1 MGSAFVFPTAV
12 TFAEVLPAPGAPGVQ
27 AVAALS
33 APKDDNRLESKGREA
48 VAGERGWE
56 RRHPPPRPD
65 AGALLGSPSA
75 TAGVRVAGGSSPSGR
90 ARPLQGSPGWGY
102 PAAPPSAPP
111 SPARRAP
118 THLRRAGGGGGSSA
132 ARGAGS
138 HLPRARGG
146 GSGRRGGG
154 CRDGAEHLGR
164 FTGSSGA
171 AAGRGAAEGC
181 GPVGAPGAASRAHRP
196 ARPSLLLLLW
206 PGLRRSLPAG
216 PVSGL
221 SAEDPPPGAALRLLR
236 RRRRMR
242 RRLLLPASR
251 QPWRPRGTRR
261 PSSAGEARR
270 EGGEQ
275 TRESIPRSPHPGSR
289 LRPAPPR
296 PQAKDAGLAPGGG
309 GRE

>member
-1 MGSAFVFPTAV
+1 MTTDSGS
-12 TFAEVLPAPGAPGVQ
+12 
-27 AVAALS
+27 
-33 APKDDNRLESKGREA
+33 KRRET

-56 RRHPPPRPD
+56 RRHPPTPWGQAPPRKPFSD
-65 AGALLGSPSA
+65 CRCARRRGLLALRPGPAPAGEPRVGLPRRPAERAPFPLAPGSDSPA
-75 TAGVRVAGGSSPSGR
+75 AGGD
-90 ARPLQGSPGWGY
+90 
-102 PAAPPSAPP
+102 
-111 SPARRAP
+111 
-118 THLRRAGGGGGSSA
+118 GGESSA

-154 CRDGAEHLGR
+154 CRDGARHLGR
-164 FTGSSGA
+164 VTGSSGA

-181 GPVGAPGAASRAHRP
+181 GPVGGPGAASRAYRS
-196 ARPSLLLLLW
+196 ARPSLLLLLFLW

-236 RRRRMR
+236 RRRMR

-251 QPWRPRGTRR
+251 QPWRPRGTHR
-261 PSSAGEARR
+261 PSPAGEARR

-275 TRESIPRSPHPGSR
+275 TRGSIPRSPHPGSR
-289 LRPAPPR
+289 LRAPPPR

-309 GRE
+309 GGE